1 MEFIFIIIVILVV
14 VGVWAIKNSQ
24 ETFITPNGEE
34 RPQVYFKK
42 QFFLTIA
49 EYKFFE
55 IIKKI
60 IGEEYVIF
68 PQVNLASILNV
79 RVNKYNTYKYRNP
92 VNRKILD
99 FVVFE
104 KKYISPVLVI
114 ELDDSSHNSIDRKQR
129 DELVDSV
136 LLEAKIGIMH
146 VPSQY
151 NYNIQEL
158 TTHITDALNDL
169 KESKREGK

>member
-1 MEFIFIIIVILVV
+1 MEFIFLIIVILVA
-14 VGVWAIKNSQ
+14 VGLWAIKNSQ
-24 ETFITPNGEE
+24 ETFITPKGEE

-60 IGEEYVIF
+60 VGEEYVIF

-114 ELDDSSHNSIDRKQR
+114 ELDDSSHNNINRKQR
-129 DELVDSV
+129 DELVDKV

-151 NYNIQEL
+151 YYNIQEL
-158 TTHITDALNDL
+158 TTHITGAL
-169 KESKREGK
+169 KELKKEDK